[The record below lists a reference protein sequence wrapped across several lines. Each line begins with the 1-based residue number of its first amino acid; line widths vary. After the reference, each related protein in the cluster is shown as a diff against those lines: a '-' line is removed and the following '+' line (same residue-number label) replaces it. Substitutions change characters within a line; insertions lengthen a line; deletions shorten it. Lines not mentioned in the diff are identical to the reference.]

1 MKEQWERT
9 ARLVGETGTE
19 RLAGARV
26 AVFGLGGVGGAC
38 VEALAR
44 AGVGALDL
52 CDNDTVSESNINRQI
67 IATHATVGLPKT
79 AAWAAR
85 IRDIDPDI
93 RVTLHNVFFLPETA
107 DAFDFSAYDYVVDAV
122 DTVAAKT
129 ELIRRAKEAGVPV
142 ISAMGAGN
150 KLDPTAFRVTDIEKT
165 ETCPLA
171 RAVRAFCRKAGIKHV
186 KVVWSAEQPTGETAE
201 EHGRHAPGSISFVP
215 PVMGYI
221 LAGEVIKD
229 LLKTE

>member
-1 MKEQWERT
+1 MKEQYERT
-9 ARLVGETGTE
+9 ARLVGETGIE

-52 CDNDTVSESNINRQI
+52 CDNDAVSESNLNRQI

-85 IRDIDPDI
+85 IRDIDPAI
-93 RVTLHNVFFLPETA
+93 TVTAHNVFFLPETA
-107 DAFDFSAYDYVVDAV
+107 DAFDFTLYDYVVDAV

-171 RAVRAFCRKAGIKHV
+171 RAVRAYCRKAGIRHV
-186 KVVWSAEQPTGETAE
+186 KVVWSAEQPTGGTAE
-201 EHGRHAPGSISFVP
+201 EHGRHAPGSISFAP

-229 LLKTE
+229 LLKTK

>member
-1 MKEQWERT
+1 MKEQYERT
-9 ARLVGETGTE
+9 ARLVGASGVE
-19 RLAGARV
+19 RLSRARV

-52 CDNDTVSESNINRQI
+52 CDDDVVSESNINRQI
-67 IATHATVGLPKT
+67 IATHATVGMKKT

-85 IRDIDPDI
+85 IRDIDPAVE
-93 RVTLHNVFFLPETA
+93 VTVHNVFFLPETA
-107 DAFDFSAYDYVVDAV
+107 DAFDFSLYDYVVDAV

-171 RAVRAFCRKAGIKHV
+171 RAVRAYCRKAGIGHV
-186 KVVWSAEQPTGETAE
+186 KVVWSAERPTGGTAE

-215 PVMGYI
+215 PVMGYV

>member
-9 ARLVGETGTE
+9 ARLVGEAGTE

-93 RVTLHNVFFLPETA
+93 KVTPHNVFFLPETA

>member
-1 MKEQWERT
+1 MKEQYERT
-9 ARLVGETGTE
+9 ARLVGEASTK
-19 RLAGARV
+19 RLADARV

-52 CDNDTVSESNINRQI
+52 CDNDTVGESNINRQI

-85 IRDIDPDI
+85 IRDIDPD
-93 RVTLHNVFFLPETA
+93 VTVTPHNVFFLPDTA
-107 DAFDFSAYDYVVDAV
+107 DAFDFTLYDYVVDAV

-129 ELIRRAKEAGVPV
+129 ELIRRAREAGVPV

-171 RAVRAFCRKAGIKHV
+171 RAVRAYCRKAGIKHV
-186 KVVWSAEQPTGETAE
+186 KVVWSAEQPAGGTAE

>member
-1 MKEQWERT
+1 MKEQYERT
-9 ARLVGETGTE
+9 ARLVGEGGVD
-19 RLAGARV
+19 RLARARV

-44 AGVGALDL
+44 AGIGALDL
-52 CDNDTVSESNINRQI
+52 CDNDVVTESNINRQL

-79 AAWAAR
+79 ATWAAR
-85 IRDIDPDI
+85 IREIDPDV
-93 RVTLHNVFFLPETA
+93 RVTVHNVFFLPDTA
-107 DAFDFSAYDYVVDAV
+107 DAFDFSLYDYVVDAV

-129 ELIRRAKEAGVPV
+129 ELIRRAKAAGVPV

-150 KLDPTAFRVTDIEKT
+150 KLDPAAFRVTDIEKT
-165 ETCPLA
+165 EVCPLA
-171 RAVRAFCRKAGIKHV
+171 RTVRAFCRRERIKHV
-186 KVVWSAEQPTGETAE
+186 KAVWSAEQPTGETAE
-201 EHGRHAPGSISFVP
+201 EHGRHTPGSISFVP

-221 LAGEVIKD
+221 MAGEVIKD

>member
-26 AVFGLGGVGGAC
+26 AGFGLGGVGGAC

>member
-1 MKEQWERT
+1 MKEQYERT
-9 ARLVGETGTE
+9 ARLVGESGVE
-19 RLAGARV
+19 RLSRARV

-38 VEALAR
+38 VEALVR

-52 CDNDTVSESNINRQI
+52 CDDDVVSESNINRQI
-67 IATHATVGLPKT
+67 IATHATVGMKKT

-85 IRDIDPDI
+85 IRDIDPAVE
-93 RVTLHNVFFLPETA
+93 VTVHNVFFLPETA
-107 DAFDFSAYDYVVDAV
+107 DAFDFSLYDYVVDAV

-171 RAVRAFCRKAGIKHV
+171 RAVRAYCRKTGIGHV
-186 KVVWSAEQPTGETAE
+186 KVVWSAEQPTGGTAE

-215 PVMGYI
+215 PVMGYV